1 MGRPATRPGK
11 LKDGFYIE
19 IINKGA
25 KKGIKIFRDTERLML
40 LAIEEYRKTK
50 DIVVLGESVNNKF
63 ISKSKIIKIGS

>member
-25 KKGIKIFRDTERLML
+25 KKGIKIFRDTEKLML

-63 ISKSKIIKIGS
+63 ISKSKIIKTGS

>member
-40 LAIEEYRKTK
+40 LAIDEYRKTK

-63 ISKSKIIKIGS
+63 ITKSKVIKIGS